1 MITPLY
7 YYYRKDDSDRDWIA
21 NMFYFIPDEYHQR
34 VADRYERIFRVGK
47 GRKHANLF
55 LHRIAKR
62 FK

>member
-1 MITPLY
+1 MTIPLY

-21 NMFYFIPDEYHQR
+21 NMFYFIPDEYQQR

-47 GRKHANLF
+47 GRKAANFF
-55 LHRIAKR
+55 LNRIAKR